1 MWFNGFLCWLIIFVQ
16 GVRVSMY
23 CIFKTLVCTCVHM
36 QAEAE
41 SKWMLKREQVG
52 LLDELVSSLVG
63 FVDTCFVHVRLRER
77 DRERETVQTPGER
90 WMNTSTFPSLSAT
103 VALP

>member
-1 MWFNGFLCWLIIFVQ
+1 MMW
-16 GVRVSMY
+16 
-23 CIFKTLVCTCVHM
+23 
-36 QAEAE
+36 
-41 SKWMLKREQVG
+41 KREQVV

-63 FVDTCFVHVRLRER
+63 LVDTCFVHVRLRER
-77 DRERETVQTPGER
+77 ETVQAPGER